1 MDILDFGMKME
12 LDGKA
17 FYEEHASK
25 INDRHAADILRYLA
39 DEEQKHY
46 DYIKKFREGS
56 KDLPESR
63 LVQDVKNVFKQMKQT
78 GEGFVED
85 KSTMFEV
92 LNRGLEM
99 EDKSIDFYKERVE
112 ASDNP
117 DDKDIFTLLKKQ
129 EDKHYSLLSSLIQFY
144 DQPLQWLEDAEFVH
158 FNDY

>member
-1 MDILDFGMKME
+1 MDILSFGMKME

-25 INDRHAADILRYLA
+25 INDRHAADILQYLA

-56 KDLPESR
+56 KEVPESH
-63 LVQDVKNVFKQMKQT
+63 LVQDVKNVFEQMKQR

-99 EDKSIDFYKERVE
+99 EDKSIVFYNERAK
-112 ASDNP
+112 ASGNP
-117 DDKDIFTLLKKQ
+117 DDRDIFMLLKKQ
-129 EDKHYSLLSSLIQFY
+129 EDKHYSLLNSLIQFY

-158 FNDY
+158 SDDY

>member
-1 MDILDFGMKME
+1 MDILGFGMKME

-25 INDRHAADILRYLA
+25 ISDRHAADILRYLA

-46 DYIKKFREGS
+46 DYIKKFQEGS

-63 LVQDVKNVFKQMKQT
+63 LVQDVKNVFEQMKQT

-99 EDKSIDFYKERVE
+99 EDKSIDFYRERAE
-112 ASDNP
+112 TSDNP
-117 DDKDIFTLLKKQ
+117 DDKDIFMFLKKQ
-129 EDKHYSLLSSLIQFY
+129 EDRHYSLLSSLIQFY

-158 FNDY
+158 LNDY

>member
-1 MDILDFGMKME
+1 MDILSFGMKME

-25 INDRHAADILRYLA
+25 INDRHAADILQYLA

-46 DYIKKFREGS
+46 DYIKKMREGS
-56 KDLPESR
+56 KEVPESH
-63 LVQDVKNVFKQMKQT
+63 LVQDVKNVFEQMKQR

-99 EDKSIDFYKERVE
+99 EDKSIVFYKERAK
-112 ASDNP
+112 ASGNP
-117 DDKDIFTLLKKQ
+117 GDRDIFMLLKKQ
-129 EDKHYSLLSSLIQFY
+129 EDKHYSLLNSLIQFY

-158 FNDY
+158 SDDY